1 MDSSLHGK
9 YLKKTHMTE
18 MQCSQ
23 SAGGEF
29 EEYLQLLYL

>member
-1 MDSSLHGK
+1 MDISLHGK
-9 YLKKTHMTE
+9 YLKKIHMNE

-23 SAGGEF
+23 SVGGEF